1 LMRTFVSC
9 VVALSLLASCP
20 AFAATPAVSDTE
32 VNAIYPD
39 IEKIYIDLHEHP
51 ELSGHE
57 ERTAAKMAEG
67 LRALGYE
74 VTEHF
79 GGTGIV
85 GILKNG
91 AGPVVLLRTELDA
104 LPVLEKTGLPYASKV
119 VTHNDQ
125 NVEVPV
131 MHACGHDVHMST
143 WLGTAR
149 LLATNKNRWSG
160 TLILIGQ
167 PAEETI
173 GGAEGMLKAGLYT
186 KFPKPNYAVAIHD
199 GSDLPAGKVGY
210 NTGYTTSNADS
221 ISITVYGKGGHGS
234 APHTGVDPIVIASRI
249 VLTLQTLV
257 SRETRP
263 GDFAVVTVGSFQAGT
278 KNNIIPD
285 EAKLLLTVRT
295 YQTDVRTRLL
305 AGIERIARAEA
316 DAAAAP
322 KMPLVEHYEGANA
335 VYNDPDVAKRV
346 MTAVGARL
354 GTDNVVQTA
363 PITASE
369 DFSEFARDG
378 VPTFMMWIGATE
390 PATFDML
397 KKSGGKIPSPHSSTF
412 APDRERTLK
421 TAMAAETAMVLS
433 LLGTGK

>member
-1 LMRTFVSC
+1 MRTFVSC
-9 VVALSLLASCP
+9 AFALSLFASCL
-20 AFAATPAVSDTE
+20 AFAATPSISDAE
-32 VNAIYPD
+32 VNAIYPE
-39 IEKIYIDLHEHP
+39 IEKSYIDLHEHP

-57 ERTAAKMAEG
+57 ERTAGRMAEG

-79 GGTGIV
+79 GGTGVV

-91 AGPVVLLRTELDA
+91 AGPVILLRTELDA

-131 MHACGHDVHMST
+131 MHACGHDVHMSS

-160 TLILIGQ
+160 TVILIGQ
-167 PAEETI
+167 PAEETS

-199 GSDLPAGKVGY
+199 ESDLPAGKVGY

-221 ISITVYGKGGHGS
+221 VSITIYGKGGHGS

-263 GDFAVVTVGSFQAGT
+263 GDFAVVTVGSFHAGT

-305 AGIERIARAEA
+305 AGIERISKAEA
-316 DAAAAP
+316 EAAAAP

-335 VYNDPDVAKRV
+335 VYNDPEVAKRV
-346 MTAVGARL
+346 VMAVGARL
-354 GTDNVVQTA
+354 GADNVVQTP

-369 DFSEFARDG
+369 DFSEFAHDG
-378 VPTFMMWIGATE
+378 VPTFMLWVGATE
-390 PATFDML
+390 PATYDAV
-397 KKSGGKIPSPHSSTF
+397 KKSGGRLPSLHSSTF

-421 TAMAAETAMVLS
+421 TAITAETTMMLS
-433 LLGTGK
+433 LLGPGK